1 MARLDRLTY
10 REVAAS
16 RAAVRLRQLLILLL
30 TIVFGVLFS
39 VSVNAQKT
47 SEKNSLKKKHQ
58 IFKYKNRAKANHY
71 ANAHSITKPSK
82 TCCEI
87 ENISGR
93 CSGQPSEKTSSRSL
107 DITPLP
113 GTSSPA
119 HALIREMVALSL
131 SENPGGVTIELAPL
145 LFELSHQQLNVTDI
159 NPFLIA
165 VEFALQGR
173 TIVIENHIIKGDQH
187 NRDNKSQVVTG
198 ICEMMKEMG
207 VPADRIVVAEVDR
220 RKTHPEDNN
229 MYTLHFKAL

>member
-30 TIVFGVLFS
+30 TIVFGILFS

-47 SEKNSLKKKHQ
+47 SEKNSLKKKHL

-71 ANAHSITKPSK
+71 ANAHSVTKPSK

-93 CSGQPSEKTSSRSL
+93 CSGQPSEKANSLAL

-131 SENPGGVTIELAPL
+131 SENPRGAAIELAPL
-145 LFELSHQQLNVTDI
+145 LFELNHQQLNVTDI

-173 TIVIENHIIKGDQH
+173 TIVIENHVIKGDQY
-187 NRDNKSQVVTG
+187 NRENKSQVVTG
-198 ICEMMKEMG
+198 ICKMMREMG
-207 VPADRIVVAEVDR
+207 VPDDRIVIAEVDR
-220 RKTHPEDNN
+220 REKRSDDND
-229 MYTLHFKAL
+229 MFTLHFKAL